1 GTDLSKIGAGAY
13 QAQFMATH
21 FWRGLW
27 ILGLLN
33 GFWILFSTQLGN
45 TDVLVRTITDT
56 LWTASRRVRSWR
68 EGQIARVY
76 YSLLLVFTAWGLIA
90 VHLGSAMTLFK
101 YLGTMAGF
109 VMTVAGVQLYLVNTR
124 LLPPELRPSWW
135 RRTALLLCSTLYG
148 VMTAIA
154 AWDVA
159 SKLLK

>member
-1 GTDLSKIGAGAY
+1 MSHGPRDGLP
-13 QAQFMATH
+13 
-21 FWRGLW
+21 FW
-27 ILGLLN
+27 N
-33 GFWILFSTQLGN
+33 QLGP
-45 TDVLVRTITDT
+45 LPVRWYGLMVALAFVAG

-135 RRTALLLCSTLYG
+135 RRAGLLLCSTLYG